1 MASYCETQHLNRWN
15 GGKIDVRGPVSSRH
29 ISDGRGEPV
38 STEPARPLGDEVTA
52 RGGEVGTAPSLRG
65 LEAPRDVA
73 SAIEPVERAFAFLD
87 LCGFTAFIATHGE
100 HAAIDAI
107 SRLRSLTRDLTVRR
121 GVRVGKWLGDG
132 AMIIGVEVGP
142 TIATA
147 AELIARYDCHP
158 LALRGGV
165 AHGQVLIIDGDDYIG
180 RPVNLAARLCQ
191 NANPG
196 ELLALGYQASVLPT
210 WIAVLGTRG
219 VTLRGIGRLPHVQQL
234 GVLPDVELPTL
245 RAPAPPTPRGR
256 PG

>member
-1 MASYCETQHLNRWN
+1 MTSERRLGND
-15 GGKIDVRGPVSSRH
+15 GVVRVERFQSR
-29 ISDGRGEPV
+29 D
-38 STEPARPLGDEVTA
+38 DEATA
-52 RGGEVGTAPSLRG
+52 QVGAIGTAPSLRG

-73 SAIEPVERAFAFLD
+73 DAIEPVDRAFAFLD

-100 HAAIDAI
+100 HAAVDAI
-107 SRLRSLTRDLTVRR
+107 SRFRSLARDLTVRR

-132 AMIIGVEVGP
+132 VMIIGVEAGP

-147 AELIARYDCHP
+147 AELIARHDCNP

-191 NANPG
+191 TASPG
-196 ELLALGYQASVLPT
+196 ELLALGYQASILPA
-210 WIAVLGTRG
+210 WITVLGSRE

-234 GVLPDVELPTL
+234 GVRPDVELPAL
-245 RAPAPPTPRGR
+245 IAPPGP
-256 PG
+256 PGPA